1 MIQKKILYSNRSLK
15 EEIYKTSDI
24 KSEFNLMFNKVIL
37 PNAARV
43 HDFARDSDHLRL
55 VFIPDKNINISINT
69 ATKVVRT
76 TVSNSCTV
84 QKLKVAL
91 LHEYSVKVPLGRQV
105 LKIDLG
111 EMMDNEE
118 MPIHWY
124 SVKEG
129 SFLDLDTTTIRL
141 RICDEI
147 GETLQVLV
155 NPVFDTVKDLKHK
168 ICSLS
173 QSNLSDFHVSR
184 AVEFLT
190 LFLNVDHGTQFD
202 ELDDNKTLIEY
213 NITRKSLIYLL
224 SYTWVNENQISLQ
237 LADRVTDQA
246 LPKDHLQIKGFS
258 SKSNY
263 SSSTV
268 SRQEDYIVFGDR
280 LYLGCKAG
288 DTLLSVGLRIQEQL
302 GIAYSAQEIA
312 VLNRGPLQKL
322 TVQGCVNSDNMF
334 TVKEGT
340 GLPLKGALQNVTSST
355 QLIPKTCYMLFVK
368 DSYK

>member
-1 MIQKKILYSNRSLK
+1 
-15 EEIYKTSDI
+15 
-24 KSEFNLMFNKVIL
+24 MFNKVIL

-69 ATKVVRT
+69 TTKVVRT

-84 QKLKVAL
+84 QKLKVTL

-105 LKIDLG
+105 LKNDLG
-111 EMMDNEE
+111 EMMNSEE

-124 SVKEG
+124 GVKEG
-129 SFLDLDTTTIRL
+129 SFLDLDTKTIRI

-155 NPVFDTVKDLKHK
+155 NPMLDTVKDVKHK

-173 QSNLSDFHVSR
+173 QSNQGELQTSR
-184 AVEFLT
+184 SAEFLT
-190 LFLNVDHGTQFD
+190 LFLNVDHGEQFD
-202 ELDDNKTLIEY
+202 ELDDNKVLMEY
-213 NITRKSLIYLL
+213 NITRKSLIYLV

-263 SSSTV
+263 SSTIV
-268 SRQEDYIVFGDR
+268 AKQEDYIVFGDR

-288 DTLLSVGLRIQEQL
+288 DTLLSVGLRVQEQL
-302 GIAYSAQEIA
+302 GIAYSAQEFVA
-312 VLNRGPLQKL
+312 LNKGPLQKL
-322 TVQGCVNSDNMF
+322 TAQGCVNSNNMF

-340 GLPLKGALQNVTSST
+340 VLPLKGALQDVTSSAK
-355 QLIPKTCYMLFVK
+355 LIPKTCFMLFIK
-368 DSYK
+368 DPSK